1 MTPSVAAAS
10 PTVALAAPFAV
21 VSTVVHDREWWA
33 EEAVRAGTDRSSL
46 VAASMVEQT
55 QPETITLGMRPGV
68 RPPPNITAIGPAVS
82 LSRSSRSDWNV
93 CAGSWRTASRWSP
106 FMTRSAATGR
116 RRPSQSRPS
125 SSPSEST
132 ARRHWPSP
140 PTKNGLGAAMSCR
153 WRIVGNAEDT
163 FRSQER
169 QLARQGMP

>member
-21 VSTVVHDREWWA
+21 VSTAVQDREWWA

-46 VAASMVEQT
+46 VAAAVEMMVAASMVEQT

-93 CAGSWRTASRWSP
+93 CAGSWRTASR
-106 FMTRSAATGR
+106 
-116 RRPSQSRPS
+116 
-125 SSPSEST
+125 
-132 ARRHWPSP
+132 
-140 PTKNGLGAAMSCR
+140 
-153 WRIVGNAEDT
+153 
-163 FRSQER
+163 
-169 QLARQGMP
+169 